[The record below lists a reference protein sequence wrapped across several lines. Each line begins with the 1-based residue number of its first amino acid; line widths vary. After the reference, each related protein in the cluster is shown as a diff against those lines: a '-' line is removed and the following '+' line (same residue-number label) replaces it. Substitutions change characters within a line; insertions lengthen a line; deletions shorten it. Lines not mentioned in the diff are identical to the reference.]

1 MGLKRFHDQNLIS
14 SYNIIAKHCLV
25 NCIDVG
31 GGLEEGYQLP
41 SNALST
47 DYPIEAGGRNGPP
60 GLGLMPRYNGG
71 ISDVKIFNVY
81 CHFEVLTHFCEPE
94 RNCVQQLKISECHQD
109 ESDKNLVLDL
119 FSPHALSILG

>member
-1 MGLKRFHDQNLIS
+1 MIFKSAGKIKLWRMNIGIKTFHDQNLILS
-14 SYNIIAKHCLV
+14 NNFIAKHCLV
-25 NCIDVG
+25 NCINVG

-71 ISDVKIFNVY
+71 ISDVKMFYVY
-81 CHFEVLTHFCEPE
+81 CHFEVFGFDAGTELRPAVENK
-94 RNCVQQLKISECHQD
+94 RMS
-109 ESDKNLVLDL
+109 SR
-119 FSPHALSILG
+119 

>member
-1 MGLKRFHDQNLIS
+1 M
-14 SYNIIAKHCLV
+14 
-25 NCIDVG
+25 NCINVG

-60 GLGLMPRYNGG
+60 GLGLMPGYNGG

-81 CHFEVLTHFCEPE
+81 CHFEVFGF
-94 RNCVQQLKISECHQD
+94 D
-109 ESDKNLVLDL
+109 
-119 FSPHALSILG
+119 ALL

>member
-1 MGLKRFHDQNLIS
+1 MRLKSFHHQNLILS
-14 SYNIIAKHCLV
+14 NNLIAKQCLV

-71 ISDVKIFNVY
+71 ISD
-81 CHFEVLTHFCEPE
+81 LTNFCELE
-94 RNCVQQLKISECHQD
+94 RNCVQQLKLSEYHQD
-109 ESDKNLVLDL
+109 ESDK
-119 FSPHALSILG
+119 I